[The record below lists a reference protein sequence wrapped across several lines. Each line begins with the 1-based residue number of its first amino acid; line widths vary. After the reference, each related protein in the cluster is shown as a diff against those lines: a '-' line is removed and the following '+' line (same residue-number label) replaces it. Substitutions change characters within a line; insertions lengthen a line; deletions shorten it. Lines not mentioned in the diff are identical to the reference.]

1 MPEPH
6 GLKLTVRQQVDKTV
20 LLFVFPHAA
29 VDGLG
34 AFQFI
39 ADLMVAYAHG
49 CSADP
54 GEPPWRKLDHGL
66 LDDRDGHSLL
76 NRRVRLI
83 DLGRAAR
90 ISFALLLRRA
100 AVVDDHG
107 ARPSAA
113 SDAALVEDFLVHT
126 LSEHET
132 AELER
137 VARKLSVRLHDLL
150 LRDYY
155 LMLASWNQGTLESR
169 RPIRMMVPINV
180 RRKQD
185 YRMPAANVFSYAFLT
200 RRTGDCRRRTSL
212 LESIRTEM
220 TAIKRTRR
228 GLSYELSLRLLCLW
242 PPLLRRSLNRKWA
255 FATAV
260 FSNLNAGFDHVRLP
274 WRDGRRAAG
283 DLVLENGYGIGPIR
297 PETRVCCAVHTYAG
311 RMSICMRCDRKYFGQ
326 ENQRALL
333 DAFLTQLRETIE
345 TET

>member
-1 MPEPH
+1 MDPRRAGTIEWAEDEGVLGDVQSTTPEPY
-6 GLKLTVRQQVDKTV
+6 GLKLTVRRQVNKTV

-90 ISFALLLRRA
+90 ISLALLSRRA

-107 ARPSAA
+107 APPSAA
-113 SDAALVEDFLVHT
+113 SDAALAEDFLVHT

-132 AELER
+132 AELGR
-137 VARKLSVRLHDLL
+137 VAQAVGSATRPVVARLLSDVGQLEPGDPRIATTDSHDGANQRATEAGLS
-150 LRDYY
+150 D
-155 LMLASWNQGTLESR
+155 ASGQRFQLC
-169 RPIRMMVPINV
+169 VP
-180 RRKQD
+180 
-185 YRMPAANVFSYAFLT
+185 T

-228 GLSYELSLRLLCLW
+228 GLSYELSLRAL
-242 PPLLRRSLNRKWA
+242 PL
-255 FATAV
+255 ATA
-260 FSNLNAGFDHVRLP
+260 
-274 WRDGRRAAG
+274 AASQ
-283 DLVLENGYGIGPIR
+283 
-297 PETRVCCAVHTYAG
+297 PE
-311 RMSICMRCDRKYFGQ
+311 S
-326 ENQRALL
+326 
-333 DAFLTQLRETIE
+333 
-345 TET
+345 